1 MRNKIMGAIGAIWG
15 ALIVANGIFGERAG
29 GSTAY
34 EVGQGTGVALGAI
47 MLFAG
52 LYYFFK
58 KPNDPRK

>member
-15 ALIVANGIFGERAG
+15 ALIVANGILGERAG
-29 GSTAY
+29 GSSAY
-34 EVGQGTGVALGAI
+34 EAGQGIGIALGAI

-58 KPNDPRK
+58 KPDEPKK